1 MASKLEADP
10 EGYLVNPR
18 EPAMVMAM
26 NSMIRSI
33 QILPEQGEPVVFTA
47 EDTRKMDFPRFLEG
61 SLKKAAETAR
71 MEHRLVLV
79 DSLDLGL
86 PHKMMAFLRPVY
98 RHDENGNESFWGYII
113 LAVEQRRVMST
124 ANISNLGAQKLDFSL
139 YHRYGWEDT
148 PHLVKE
154 RGMTEQGN
162 PHAERIIA
170 GDLWSI
176 VLRPQGGSINWL
188 LLFFA
193 TISGFSLTTLI
204 AFLLRKNGALKKA
217 NGDLKRS
224 GGRDPLT
231 GVFNR
236 KGGDEAVADYMKAHA
251 GQKALV
257 LALDIDNFKLVNDVY
272 GHSVGDEALKTL
284 VRDMRETFG
293 EESIITR
300 NGGDEFILFR
310 PYEDFS
316 SITRAMDDFTQT
328 PHTFMAGKR
337 EVKFYASPGC
347 AAYPE
352 QGDSYG
358 NLCIRADYALYGAKL
373 NGKAGWRQFDS
384 SITVT
389 DKRSQFSFNLTDV
402 ADHLPGG
409 ILVMKATK
417 KGDILFANKVM
428 VDLLECD
435 DYEDFTKYTGGT
447 FFSVVHPDDRDPM
460 KKEFHR
466 QLARTDNPGQIDLLS
481 FRMVTKKGH
490 IIEVDDAARKFRNPF
505 YGDLYYVYLY
515 NRKDRLKIAGK
526 E

>member
-1 MASKLEADP
+1 
-10 EGYLVNPR
+10 
-18 EPAMVMAM
+18 
-26 NSMIRSI
+26 
-33 QILPEQGEPVVFTA
+33 
-47 EDTRKMDFPRFLEG
+47 
-61 SLKKAAETAR
+61 
-71 MEHRLVLV
+71 
-79 DSLDLGL
+79 
-86 PHKMMAFLRPVY
+86 
-98 RHDENGNESFWGYII
+98 
-113 LAVEQRRVMST
+113 
-124 ANISNLGAQKLDFSL
+124 
-139 YHRYGWEDT
+139 
-148 PHLVKE
+148 
-154 RGMTEQGN
+154 MTEQGN

-251 GQKALV
+251 GQKAMV

-316 SITRAMDDFTQT
+316 SVTRAMDDFTQT

-337 EVKFYASPGC
+337 EVKFMPPWAALPIRNRAIPTVISVFAPTMPFTAPSSMERPAGASLTAPLRLLTNGPSSASTLPMWRTISP
-347 AAYPE
+347 AAF
-352 QGDSYG
+352 
-358 NLCIRADYALYGAKL
+358 
-373 NGKAGWRQFDS
+373 W
-384 SITVT
+384 
-389 DKRSQFSFNLTDV
+389 
-402 ADHLPGG
+402 
-409 ILVMKATK
+409 
-417 KGDILFANKVM
+417 
-428 VDLLECD
+428 
-435 DYEDFTKYTGGT
+435 
-447 FFSVVHPDDRDPM
+447 
-460 KKEFHR
+460 
-466 QLARTDNPGQIDLLS
+466 
-481 FRMVTKKGH
+481 
-490 IIEVDDAARKFRNPF
+490 
-505 YGDLYYVYLY
+505 
-515 NRKDRLKIAGK
+515 
-526 E
+526 

>member
-1 MASKLEADP
+1 
-10 EGYLVNPR
+10 
-18 EPAMVMAM
+18 
-26 NSMIRSI
+26 
-33 QILPEQGEPVVFTA
+33 
-47 EDTRKMDFPRFLEG
+47 
-61 SLKKAAETAR
+61 
-71 MEHRLVLV
+71 
-79 DSLDLGL
+79 
-86 PHKMMAFLRPVY
+86 
-98 RHDENGNESFWGYII
+98 
-113 LAVEQRRVMST
+113 
-124 ANISNLGAQKLDFSL
+124 
-139 YHRYGWEDT
+139 
-148 PHLVKE
+148 
-154 RGMTEQGN
+154 MTEQGN

-316 SITRAMDDFTQT
+316 SITKAMDDFTRS

-337 EVKFYASPGC
+337 EVKFYASLGC

-373 NGKAGWRQFDS
+373 NGKAGWRQFDG

-389 DKRSQFSFNLTDV
+389 DKRSQFGFNLTDV

-409 ILVMKATK
+409 
-417 KGDILFANKVM
+417 
-428 VDLLECD
+428 
-435 DYEDFTKYTGGT
+435 T
-447 FFSVVHPDDRDPM
+447 FFSMVHPDDRVPM

-466 QLARTDNPGQIDLLS
+466 QLSRRDNPEYIDFLS

-515 NRKDRLKIAGK
+515 NRKDRLKIRGK